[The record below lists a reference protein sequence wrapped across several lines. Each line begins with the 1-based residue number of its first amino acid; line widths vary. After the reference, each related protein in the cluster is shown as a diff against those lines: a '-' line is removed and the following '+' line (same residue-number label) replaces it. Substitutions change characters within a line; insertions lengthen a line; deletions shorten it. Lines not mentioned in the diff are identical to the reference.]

1 VKRRDSMS
9 IQDAARP
16 EWSIHIQRLISRLKL
31 SQAGLATRIGV
42 SPATITRW
50 IKGGHEPTSASYL
63 AMGNLAGSPDGD
75 YFWER
80 AGVDLANFPDTKLRM
95 THSSLRVNLKDFKLV
110 SGRKLSRGVVASK
123 SNAVIL
129 PLLNI
134 TAYGDRVPPGP
145 HVTLSQA
152 EVLDVLMAPLS
163 WCPHPEHMLCMHV
176 SGDSMASVIPA
187 DSIISVDTAIA
198 ERSQLDKKLAVF
210 SHRDLGFKVARFQ
223 RLSTS
228 DILVSA
234 NHKYLPVDVSD
245 QSKWKVVGAVVW
257 WVSRDALP
265 QSAGNNKPPSGT

>member
-1 VKRRDSMS
+1 VKLS
-9 IQDAARP
+9 IQGAARP

-95 THSSLRVNLKDFKLV
+95 THFSLRVNLKDFKLV

-152 EVLDVLMAPLS
+152 EVQDVLMAPLS

-187 DSIISVDTAIA
+187 DSIISVDTAIT

-234 NHKYLPVDVSD
+234 NHKYLLVDVSD